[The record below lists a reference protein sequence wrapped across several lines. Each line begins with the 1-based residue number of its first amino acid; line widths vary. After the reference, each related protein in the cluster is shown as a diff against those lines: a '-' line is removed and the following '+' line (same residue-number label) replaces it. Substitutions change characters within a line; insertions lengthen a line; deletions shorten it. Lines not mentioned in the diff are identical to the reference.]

1 MAEVETALMLRLEAS
16 LAKFEK
22 QMARAR
28 KAGVDSA
35 TRVEKQF
42 AASNRKMAQTAEASA
57 QTIGKEMD
65 RLRAKYDPL
74 FAASKRY
81 EIELS
86 ELNRAQKIGAL
97 NTQQYDAA
105 LERLNAE
112 YMRATGGAQRLAGA
126 NARAAGATRGMGGGI
141 QNVAYQIGDFATQ
154 VGAGTAASMALGQQL
169 PQLLGGFGVLGA
181 VLGAVVAIGVPLAA
195 SFLKSGDA
203 AGDLEDAV
211 SDLKTAVSEYNSA
224 VERANSPT
232 DELAER
238 YGRAS
243 DKARNLLRVLSQLAR
258 LDAMESIRKGGAQ
271 VLEAFDELEGRLD
284 RFDDVLR
291 QGYSENQSAA
301 VRQVRKIKE
310 EYGLTLDQA
319 RQLVA
324 LMSDYRSADSLDA
337 QAAALQAMST
347 FLTEAAR
354 GADETNENLISI
366 ARSTAEAALGALDLA
381 NESSNAAL
389 ASDDLSRSIAGISF
403 DSAISGAN
411 ALSGK
416 IGGMIGQA
424 QTLISVLG
432 RAQMANMK
440 ASDQRELAEA
450 ERDLVKAG
458 TDRIEVARKL
468 AEIRKRQD
476 LDGTGVTLP
485 VAAREKLIKDAGE
498 IEAATAAARKE
509 ISELNQE
516 ASKSSRS
523 SSGGAR
529 KGRAKKE
536 KPGLFQASEDEL
548 QNIQRQIEMIGKT
561 KAEIATLT
569 AKYKLLDEAKERGL
583 NLDARQAATG
593 ETLREQIDRQAASIG
608 DLTEKYEQARE
619 RAAFFEGAQQDLKD
633 GFIDA
638 IVEGES
644 LAGVL
649 ENLAKSLAKAAL
661 QAMLFNEGP
670 FASGTGTGWLGGS
683 GKGGLLGGAIIPG
696 ILHSGGTAGKDGYG
710 HGRSVSPA
718 VFNGA
723 PRYHKGGI
731 AGLRANEV
739 PAILERGERVIPNGQ
754 SLKSAGET
762 FNIYVSGARGNSE
775 IREMVAEGIQQA
787 RGGIVKQSVG
797 SAQRSFKKSK
807 SAWSP

>member
-1 MAEVETALMLRLEAS
+1 MADVETALMLRLEAS

-28 KAGVDSA
+28 KAGSDSA
-35 TRVEKQF
+35 TRIEKQF

-81 EIELS
+81 ETELS
-86 ELNRAQKIGAL
+86 ELNRAQKVGAL

-126 NARAAGATRGMGGGI
+126 NTRAAGATRGMGGGI
-141 QNVAYQIGDFATQ
+141 QNAAYQIGDFAVQ
-154 VGAGTAASMALGQQL
+154 VGAGTSASIALGQQL
-169 PQLLGGFGVLGA
+169 PQLLGGMGVLGA
-181 VLGAVVAIGVPLAA
+181 VLGAVVAVAIPLAS

-211 SDLKTAVSEYNSA
+211 SDLKSAVSNYNSA

-232 DELAER
+232 EELAEK
-238 YGRAS
+238 YGKAS
-243 DKARNLLRVLSQLAR
+243 DKARHLLRVLSQLAR

-271 VLEAFDELEGRLD
+271 VLEAFDELQGRLD
-284 RFDDVLR
+284 RFDQVLQ
-291 QGYSENQSAA
+291 QGYSESEPAA

-324 LMSDYRSADSLDA
+324 LMSDYQSADSLDA

-381 NESSNAAL
+381 NESSNAAS

-403 DSAISGAN
+403 DNAISGAN

-424 QTLISVLG
+424 QTLLSVLG
-432 RAQMANMK
+432 RAQMANLK

-450 ERDLVKAG
+450 ERDLVKSGA
-458 TDRIEVARKL
+458 DRVEVARKL
-468 AEIRKRQD
+468 AEIQKRQG
-476 LDGTGVTLP
+476 LDAAGVTLP

-498 IEAATAAARKE
+498 IAAATADARGELSDFNKAQKE
-509 ISELNQE
+509 AESE
-516 ASKSSRS
+516 AKR
-523 SSGGAR
+523 
-529 KGRAKKE
+529 RAKK
-536 KPGLFQASEDEL
+536 KAKQDPLFKASEEEL
-548 QNIQRQIEMIGKT
+548 LGIERQIEMIGKT
-561 KAEIATLT
+561 KAEIAALT

-619 RAAFFEGAQQDLKD
+619 RAAFFEGVQQDLKD

-670 FASGTGTGWLGGS
+670 FASGSGTGWLGGG

-718 VFNGA
+718 VFKGA

-731 AGLRANEV
+731 AGLRPNEV

-754 SLKSAGET
+754 TGSAGGTGGVVRVIVEEGPMFASRVRT
-762 FNIYVSGARGNSE
+762 EATG
-775 IREMVAEGIQQA
+775 VAVEVTRKGIQQNTRA
-787 RGGIVKQSVG
+787 QADNKYLKGG
-797 SAQRSFKKSK
+797 R
-807 SAWSP
+807 

>member
-1 MAEVETALMLRLEAS
+1 MADVETALMLRLEAS

-28 KAGVDSA
+28 KAGADSA
-35 TRVEKQF
+35 IRIEKQF
-42 AASNRKMAQTAEASA
+42 GASNRKMAQTAETSA
-57 QTIGKEMD
+57 QTIGREMD

-81 EIELS
+81 ETDLN
-86 ELNRAQKIGAL
+86 ELNRAQKVGAL

-112 YMRATGGAQRLAGA
+112 YMRATAGAQRLAGA
-126 NARAAGATRGMGGGI
+126 NLRASGAARGMGGGI
-141 QNVAYQIGDFATQ
+141 QNASYQIADFATQ
-154 VGAGTAASMALGQQL
+154 VGAGTSASMALGQQL
-169 PQLLGGFGVLGA
+169 PQLIGGFGKWGA
-181 VLGAVVAIGVPLAA
+181 VLSAVVAIGVPLAA
-195 SFLKSGDA
+195 SFLRSRDN
-203 AGDLEDAV
+203 AGDLEEAISDLNSAV
-211 SDLKTAVSEYNSA
+211 SDYNSA

-232 DELAER
+232 DELAEK

-258 LDAMESIRKGGAQ
+258 LDAMESIRKGGTQ
-271 VLEAFDELEGRLD
+271 VLEAFDELQGRLD
-284 RFDDVLR
+284 RFDEVLR
-291 QGYSENQSAA
+291 QGYSESEPAA

-324 LMSDYRSADSLDA
+324 LMSDYQSADSLDA
-337 QAAALQAMST
+337 QAAALQAMSA
-347 FLTEAAR
+347 FLTDAAR

-389 ASDDLSRSIAGISF
+389 ASEDLSRSIAGISF
-403 DSAISGAN
+403 DNAISGAN

-424 QTLISVLG
+424 QTLLSVLG
-432 RAQMANMK
+432 RAQMANLK

-458 TDRIEVARKL
+458 TDRVEVARKL
-468 AEIRKRQD
+468 AEIEKRQG
-476 LDGTGVTLP
+476 LDAAGVTLP

-498 IEAATAAARKE
+498 IAAATADARGE
-509 ISELNQE
+509 ISDLNKAQRE
-516 ASKSSRS
+516 ADAEAK
-523 SSGGAR
+523 
-529 KGRAKKE
+529 KRAKK
-536 KPGLFQASEDEL
+536 KAKQDPLFKASEEEL
-548 QNIQRQIEMIGKT
+548 VGIERQIEMIGKT
-561 KAEIATLT
+561 KAEIAELT

-619 RAAFFEGAQQDLKD
+619 RAAFFEGVQQDLKD

-649 ENLAKSLAKAAL
+649 ESLAKSLAKAAL

-670 FASGTGTGWLGGS
+670 FASGTGTGWLRGG

-731 AGLRANEV
+731 AGLRPNEV

-754 SLKSAGET
+754 SLKSGNET

-787 RGGIVKQSVG
+787 RGDIVKQSVG

>member
-1 MAEVETALMLRLEAS
+1 MAEVETALILRLEAS

-22 QMARAR
+22 QMERAR

-35 TRVEKQF
+35 TRTEKQF

-81 EIELS
+81 ETELS
-86 ELNRAQKIGAL
+86 ELNRAQKVGAL

-112 YMRATGGAQRLAGA
+112 YMRATGSAQRLAGT
-126 NARAAGATRGMGGGI
+126 TRGMGGGI

-181 VLGAVVAIGVPLAA
+181 VLGAVVAVAVPLTAA
-195 SFLKSGDA
+195 LFLTGEEVESLDDKIT
-203 AGDLEDAV
+203 DL
-211 SDLKTAVSEYNSA
+211 
-224 VERANSPT
+224 R
-232 DELAER
+232 
-238 YGRAS
+238 
-243 DKARNLLRVLSQLAR
+243 
-258 LDAMESIRKGGAQ
+258 
-271 VLEAFDELEGRLD
+271 
-284 RFDDVLR
+284 
-291 QGYSENQSAA
+291 AA
-301 VRQVRKIKE
+301 VQ
-310 EYGLTLDQA
+310 
-319 RQLVA
+319 
-324 LMSDYRSADSLDA
+324 DYRSAVESATVPTADIA
-337 QAAALQAMST
+337 EKYGTATGAARDFLQALRDISQST
-347 FLTEAAR
+347 ALTELEDTTRALSRQFGTFEDKALGGLQQMQGVTNLNETLKTMRSELGLSEDEARSVATALEALGQAR
-354 GADETNENLISI
+354 GPKDVASAAQDVLTALEDALGPISEMDGGAKALAEKI
-366 ARSTAEAALGALDLA
+366 AEAGLEARSLQGGMDGAAG
-381 NESSNAAL
+381 S
-389 ASDDLSRSIAGISF
+389 
-403 DSAISGAN
+403 ISGA
-411 ALSGK
+411 AS
-416 IGGMIGQA
+416 QA
-424 QTLISVLG
+424 GRLADELG
-432 RAQMANMK
+432 RAVNNAVNLAAQGISDVKRAKIEYDYRDDPVGRAGAIAAAQVDASPLASGADPSSRAIYAKNRDIAIESARTAEEYRQAVIKWRKAQSDAAKANTK
-440 ASDQRELAEA
+440 TSTAKGGKAGRSKREEAGLFEASDKELES
-450 ERDLVKAG
+450 
-458 TDRIEVARKL
+458 IE
-468 AEIRKRQD
+468 
-476 LDGTGVTLP
+476 
-485 VAAREKLIKDAGE
+485 
-498 IEAATAAARKE
+498 
-509 ISELNQE
+509 
-516 ASKSSRS
+516 
-523 SSGGAR
+523 
-529 KGRAKKE
+529 
-536 KPGLFQASEDEL
+536 
-548 QNIQRQIEMIGKT
+548 RQIEMIGMT
-561 KAEIATLT
+561 QSEIAGLT

-619 RAAFFEGAQQDLKD
+619 RAAFFEGVQQDLKD

-670 FASGTGTGWLGGS
+670 FASGSGTGWLGGG

-718 VFNGA
+718 LFNGA

-731 AGLRANEV
+731 AGLRPNEV

-754 SLKSAGET
+754 TGSAGG
-762 FNIYVSGARGNSE
+762 SGGVVRVIVEEGPMFASRVRTEATG
-775 IREMVAEGIQQA
+775 VAVEVTRKGIQQNTRA
-787 RGGIVKQSVG
+787 QADNKYLKGG
-797 SAQRSFKKSK
+797 R
-807 SAWSP
+807 

>member
-1 MAEVETALMLRLEAS
+1 MADVETALMLRLEAS

-65 RLRAKYDPL
+65 RLRTKYDPL
-74 FAASKRY
+74 YAASKRY
-81 EIELS
+81 ETELS
-86 ELNRAQKIGAL
+86 ELNRAQKVGAL

-211 SDLKTAVSEYNSA
+211 SDLKTAVAEYNSA

-284 RFDDVLR
+284 RFDEVLR

-310 EYGLTLDQA
+310 EYGLTLEQA

-337 QAAALQAMST
+337 QAAALQAMSA

-381 NESSNAAL
+381 NESSNAAS
-389 ASDDLSRSIAGISF
+389 ASDELSRSIAGISF
-403 DSAISGAN
+403 DNAISGAN

-424 QTLISVLG
+424 QTLLSVLG
-432 RAQMANMK
+432 RAQMANLK

-458 TDRIEVARKL
+458 TDRVEVARKL
-468 AEIRKRQD
+468 AEIRKRQG
-476 LDGTGVTLP
+476 LDEAGVTLP
-485 VAAREKLIKDAGE
+485 VAAREKLIKDAGD
-498 IEAATAAARKE
+498 IEAATAAAREE
-509 ISELNQE
+509 ISELNKE
-516 ASKSSRS
+516 ATKSSRS
-523 SSGGAR
+523 TGGGS

-561 KAEIATLT
+561 KAEIAELA

-619 RAAFFEGAQQDLKD
+619 RAAFFEGVQQDLKE

-670 FASGTGTGWLGGS
+670 FASGSGTGWLGGG

-731 AGLRANEV
+731 AGLRPNEV

-754 SLKSAGET
+754 NLKSAGET

-787 RGGIVKQSVG
+787 RGAIA
-797 SAQRSFKKSK
+797 AQGVSMAQKSFKNSK
-807 SAWSP
+807 WKWSP

>member
-1 MAEVETALMLRLEAS
+1 MADVETALMLRLEAS

-28 KAGVDSA
+28 KAGVDSV
-35 TRVEKQF
+35 TRTEKQF

-81 EIELS
+81 ETELS

-105 LERLNAE
+105 LEQLNAE

-284 RFDDVLR
+284 RFDEVLR

-310 EYGLTLDQA
+310 EYGLTLEQA

-324 LMSDYRSADSLDA
+324 LMSDYRSADSLDS
-337 QAAALQAMST
+337 QAAALQAMSA

-381 NESSNAAL
+381 NESSNAAS
-389 ASDDLSRSIAGISF
+389 ASDDLSKSIAGISF
-403 DSAISGAN
+403 DGAISGAN

-424 QTLISVLG
+424 QTLLSVLG
-432 RAQMANMK
+432 RAQMANLK

-458 TDRIEVARKL
+458 TDRVEVARKL
-468 AEIRKRQD
+468 AEIRKRQG
-476 LDGTGVTLP
+476 LDEAGVTLP
-485 VAAREKLIKDAGE
+485 VAAREKLIKDAGD
-498 IEAATAAARKE
+498 IEAATAAARGE
-509 ISELNQE
+509 LAELNKE

-523 SSGGAR
+523 SGGGS
-529 KGRAKKE
+529 KGRSKRE

-569 AKYKLLDEAKERGL
+569 ARYKLLDEAKERGL

-619 RAAFFEGAQQDLKD
+619 RAAFFEGVQQDLKD

-670 FASGTGTGWLGGS
+670 FASGSGTGWLGGG

-710 HGRSVSPA
+710 HGRSVSA
-718 VFNGA
+718 ALFNGA

-731 AGLRANEV
+731 AGLRPNEV

-754 SLKSAGET
+754 TGSAGGTGGVVRVIVEEGPMFASRVRAEAT
-762 FNIYVSGARGNSE
+762 G
-775 IREMVAEGIQQA
+775 VAVEVTRKGIQQNTRA
-787 RGGIVKQSVG
+787 QADNRYLKGG
-797 SAQRSFKKSK
+797 R
-807 SAWSP
+807 

>member
-1 MAEVETALMLRLEAS
+1 MADVETALMLRLEAS

-22 QMARAR
+22 QMAR
-28 KAGVDSA
+28 GQ
-35 TRVEKQF
+35 RVVNKFTTEWDQKF
-42 AASNRKMAQTAEASA
+42 AASNRKMARNAEASA
-57 QTIGKEMD
+57 EAIGKEMD

-81 EIELS
+81 EVELE
-86 ELNRAQKIGAL
+86 ELNRAQKVGAV
-97 NTQQYDAA
+97 NSKQYDAA
-105 LERLNAE
+105 LEQLNAE
-112 YMRATGGAQRLAGA
+112 YTRATAGAQRLAGA
-126 NARAAGATRGMGGGI
+126 NARAAGTARGMGGGI
-141 QNVAYQIGDFATQ
+141 QNAAFQIGDFATQ
-154 VGAGTAASMALGQQL
+154 VGAGTSASIALGQQL

-203 AGDLEDAV
+203 AGDLEGAV

-232 DELAER
+232 EELAEK

-271 VLEAFDELEGRLD
+271 VLEAFDELQGRLD
-284 RFDDVLR
+284 RFDEVLR
-291 QGYSENQSAA
+291 QGYSESEPAA

-310 EYGLTLDQA
+310 EYGLTLEQA

-354 GADETNENLISI
+354 GADEVNENLVSI

-381 NESSNAAL
+381 NESSNAAS

-403 DSAISGAN
+403 DNAISGAN

-424 QTLISVLG
+424 QTLLSVLG

-458 TDRIEVARKL
+458 TDRVEVARKL

-485 VAAREKLIKDAGE
+485 VAAREKLIKDAGD

-516 ASKSSRS
+516 ASKSSSS
-523 SSGGAR
+523 SSGAG
-529 KGRAKKE
+529 KGRSKSE

-561 KAEIATLT
+561 KAEIAELT

-670 FASGTGTGWLGGS
+670 FASGSGTGWLGGG

-718 VFNGA
+718 VFYGA

-731 AGLRANEV
+731 AGLRPNEV

-754 SLKSAGET
+754 NLKSAGET
-762 FNIYVSGARGNSE
+762 FNIYVSGARGNAE
-775 IREMVAEGIQQA
+775 ISEMVAEGIRQA

-797 SAQRSFKKSK
+797 SAQRSFKRSK

>member
-1 MAEVETALMLRLEAS
+1 MADVETALMLRLEAS

-22 QMARAR
+22 QMARGQHVVN
-28 KAGVDSA
+28 KFTTDWDQ
-35 TRVEKQF
+35 KF
-42 AASNRKMAQTAEASA
+42 AASNRKMARNAEASA
-57 QTIGKEMD
+57 QSIGKEMD

-81 EIELS
+81 ETELS
-86 ELNRAQKIGAL
+86 ELNRAQKVGAL

-141 QNVAYQIGDFATQ
+141 QNAAYQIGDFAVQ
-154 VGAGTAASMALGQQL
+154 VGAGTSASIALGQQL
-169 PQLLGGFGVLGA
+169 PQLLGGMGVLGA
-181 VLGAVVAIGVPLAA
+181 VLGAVVAVAIPLAS

-211 SDLKTAVSEYNSA
+211 GDLRSAVSDYNSA

-232 DELAER
+232 DELAEK

-258 LDAMESIRKGGAQ
+258 LDAIESIRKGGAQ
-271 VLEAFDELEGRLD
+271 VLEAFDELQGRLD
-284 RFDDVLR
+284 RFDQVLQ
-291 QGYSENQSAA
+291 QGYSESEPAA

-310 EYGLTLDQA
+310 EYGLTLGQA

-324 LMSDYRSADSLDA
+324 LMSDYQSADSLDA

-389 ASDDLSRSIAGISF
+389 ASEDLSRSIAGISF
-403 DSAISGAN
+403 DNAISGAN

-424 QTLISVLG
+424 QTLLSVLG

-458 TDRIEVARKL
+458 TDRVEVARKL
-468 AEIRKRQD
+468 AEIEKRQG
-476 LDGTGVTLP
+476 LDAAGVTLP

-498 IEAATAAARKE
+498 IAAATADARGE
-509 ISELNQE
+509 ISDLNKAQRE
-516 ASKSSRS
+516 ADAEAK
-523 SSGGAR
+523 
-529 KGRAKKE
+529 KRAKK
-536 KPGLFQASEDEL
+536 KAKQDPLFKASEEEL
-548 QNIQRQIEMIGKT
+548 VGIQRQIEMIGKT
-561 KAEIATLT
+561 KAEIAELT

-619 RAAFFEGAQQDLKD
+619 RAAFFEGVQQDLKN

-670 FASGTGTGWLGGS
+670 FASGTGTGWLGGG

-710 HGRSVSPA
+710 HGRSVAPA

-731 AGLRANEV
+731 AGLRPNEV

-754 SLKSAGET
+754 T
-762 FNIYVSGARGNSE
+762 
-775 IREMVAEGIQQA
+775 
-787 RGGIVKQSVG
+787 G
-797 SAQRSFKKSK
+797 SAPMQLQKAVVELILPPGLSAEQRQETQSISLRITEARMAASNRVKADNKYLSGGR
-807 SAWSP
+807 

>member
-1 MAEVETALMLRLEAS
+1 
-16 LAKFEK
+16 
-22 QMARAR
+22 
-28 KAGVDSA
+28 
-35 TRVEKQF
+35 
-42 AASNRKMAQTAEASA
+42 MAQTAEASA

-81 EIELS
+81 ETELE
-86 ELNRAQKIGAL
+86 ELNRAQKVGAL

-105 LERLNAE
+105 LEQLNAE

-141 QNVAYQIGDFATQ
+141 QNAAYQIGDFAVQ
-154 VGAGTAASMALGQQL
+154 VGAGTSASIALGQQL
-169 PQLLGGFGVLGA
+169 PQLLGGMGVLGA
-181 VLGAVVAIGVPLAA
+181 VLGAVVAVAIPLAS

-211 SDLKTAVSEYNSA
+211 SDLKSAVSDYNSA

-232 DELAER
+232 EELAEK

-243 DKARNLLRVLSQLAR
+243 DKARHLLRVLSQLAR

-271 VLEAFDELEGRLD
+271 VLEAFDELQGRLD
-284 RFDDVLR
+284 RFDQVLQ
-291 QGYSENQSAA
+291 QGYSESEPAA

-324 LMSDYRSADSLDA
+324 LMSDYQSADSLDA

-347 FLTEAAR
+347 FLTDAAR

-389 ASDDLSRSIAGISF
+389 ASDNLSRSIAGISF
-403 DSAISGAN
+403 DNAISGAN

-424 QTLISVLG
+424 QTLLSVLG

-458 TDRIEVARKL
+458 TDRVEVARKL
-468 AEIRKRQD
+468 AEIQKRQG
-476 LDGTGVTLP
+476 LDAAGVTLP
-485 VAAREKLIKDAGE
+485 VAARDKLIKDAGE
-498 IEAATAAARKE
+498 IAAATADARGELSDFNKAQKE
-509 ISELNQE
+509 AESE
-516 ASKSSRS
+516 AKR
-523 SSGGAR
+523 
-529 KGRAKKE
+529 RAKK
-536 KPGLFQASEDEL
+536 KAKQDPLFKASEEEL
-548 QNIQRQIEMIGKT
+548 LSIQRQIEMIGKT
-561 KAEIATLT
+561 KAEIAELT

-619 RAAFFEGAQQDLKD
+619 RAAFFEGVQQDLKD

-649 ENLAKSLAKAAL
+649 ESLAKSLAKAAL

-670 FASGTGTGWLGGS
+670 FASGTGTGWLGGGG
-683 GKGGLLGGAIIPG
+683 GKGGMLGGAIIPG

-718 VFNGA
+718 VFKGA

-731 AGLRANEV
+731 AGLRPNEV

-754 SLKSAGET
+754 TGSAG
-762 FNIYVSGARGNSE
+762 GAGGVVRVIVEEGPMFASRVRTE
-775 IREMVAEGIQQA
+775 ATGVAVEVTRKGIQQNTRA
-787 RGGIVKQSVG
+787 QADNKYLKGG
-797 SAQRSFKKSK
+797 R
-807 SAWSP
+807 

>member
-1 MAEVETALMLRLEAS
+1 MADVETALMLRLEAS

-35 TRVEKQF
+35 TRTEKQF

-81 EIELS
+81 ETELE
-86 ELNRAQKIGAL
+86 ELNRAQKVGAI

-126 NARAAGATRGMGGGI
+126 TRGMGGGI
-141 QNVAYQIGDFATQ
+141 QNVAYQIGDFAVQ
-154 VGAGTAASMALGQQL
+154 VGAGTSASVALGQQL
-169 PQLLGGFGVLGA
+169 PQLLGGFGALGA
-181 VLGAVVAIGVPLAA
+181 VLGAIVAVGVPVAA
-195 SFLKSGDA
+195 SFLSSGEAAQDLEEKQNALTQAVNDYRAAVDA
-203 AGDLEDAV
+203 ASL
-211 SDLKTAVSEYNSA
+211 
-224 VERANSPT
+224 PT
-232 DELAER
+232 EELALK
-238 YGRAS
+238 YGTATEAARIFLSALTDINKATALESLSGAQRLDAIDIPRLRELVDILNGMGPRAFDLQADAIAELS
-243 DKARNLLRVLSQLAR
+243 DEFSLSEDGARNLLAAIDALGSAQGPSEVVSAGQALLDVIRDTFGPLDGLSGQMLELAR
-258 LDAMESIRKGGAQ
+258 QTQAVTEQAASLQGQIERNEFTMWDFIDAAYAAGDAIASAVPSADTM
-271 VLEAFDELEGRLD
+271 LGRL
-284 RFDDVLR
+284 
-291 QGYSENQSAA
+291 
-301 VRQVRKIKE
+301 
-310 EYGLTLDQA
+310 QA
-319 RQLVA
+319 L
-324 LMSDYRSADSLDA
+324 
-337 QAAALQAMST
+337 AAAAWDY
-347 FLTEAAR
+347 A
-354 GADETNENLISI
+354 G
-366 ARSTAEAALGALDLA
+366 ALGASA
-381 NESSNAAL
+381 NKGGRGGDPRTMGGSIRDWNDPENRLIVNPGRTPRISTSGGLTGGRRRAGASGNGGAGGRDQESISE
-389 ASDDLSRSIAGISF
+389 IAE
-403 DSAISGAN
+403 
-411 ALSGK
+411 
-416 IGGMIGQA
+416 
-424 QTLISVLG
+424 
-432 RAQMANMK
+432 
-440 ASDQRELAEA
+440 RELEQMQ
-450 ERDLVKAG
+450 
-458 TDRIEVARKL
+458 RK
-468 AEIRKRQD
+468 ID
-476 LDGTGVTLP
+476 MV
-485 VAAREKLIKDAGE
+485 
-498 IEAATAAARKE
+498 
-509 ISELNQE
+509 
-516 ASKSSRS
+516 
-523 SSGGAR
+523 
-529 KGRAKKE
+529 
-536 KPGLFQASEDEL
+536 
-548 QNIQRQIEMIGKT
+548 GKT
-561 KAEIATLT
+561 QAEIAELT

-608 DLTEKYEQARE
+608 ELTEKYEQARE
-619 RAAFFEGAQQDLKD
+619 RAVFFEGAQQDLKD

-670 FASGTGTGWLGGS
+670 FASGSGTGWLGGG

-731 AGLRANEV
+731 AGLRPNEV

-754 SLKSAGET
+754 SLKPAGET

-797 SAQRSFKKSK
+797 SAQRSFKRSK